1 MGGAERAGDPL
12 SADWVSL
19 LLLACVLVLATINVG
34 SPRKW
39 RVLRQSVW
47 RLRMGQQ
54 TLREEVDLRDRN
66 VLGLMIVAA
75 VSVALFL
82 WQAGVWRAV
91 SHMPSLAAIAGGI
104 IALLIAHAIL
114 LWIVS
119 ALAKADG
126 GGSEYL
132 FSGALLFV
140 SLGIVLLP
148 IGTLM
153 AYQPQWR
160 DTLLVIGLC
169 LVGAMLL
176 YRWVRGAWIGIGQ
189 GVAPGYIF
197 IYLCAA
203 EIMPLLLA
211 AQALQ
216 RTIPPTSNT

>member
-1 MGGAERAGDPL
+1 MEGAERVVDPL

-19 LLLACVLVLATINVG
+19 LLLACLLVLTTINVG

-66 VLGLMIVAA
+66 VLGLLLVAA
-75 VSVALFL
+75 VSIALFL
-82 WQAGVWRAV
+82 WQAGVWHGV
-91 SHMPSLAAIAGGI
+91 SHMPSLSMLAGSI
-104 IALLIAHAIL
+104 ITLLVAQAFL
-114 LWIVS
+114 LWMVS
-119 ALAKADG
+119 TLVSADG

-132 FSGALLFV
+132 FSGSLLFA

-148 IGTLM
+148 VAALI
-153 AYQPQWR
+153 AYQPAWR
-160 DTLLVIGLC
+160 DMLLVIGLG
-169 LVGAMLL
+169 LMGAMLL
-176 YRWVRGAWIGIGQ
+176 YRWVRGVWIGLGQ
-189 GVAPGYIF
+189 GVSPGYIF

-211 AQALQ
+211 LHALQ
-216 RTIPPTSNT
+216 PTIPPTSTT

>member
-1 MGGAERAGDPL
+1 MEGAERLVDPL

-19 LLLACVLVLATINVG
+19 LLLACLLVLTTINVG

-66 VLGLMIVAA
+66 VLGLLIVAA
-75 VSVALFL
+75 VSIALFL
-82 WQAGVWRAV
+82 WQAGTWQGMAF
-91 SHMPSLAAIAGGI
+91 MPSLAVLVGGI
-104 IALLIAHAIL
+104 IALLVAQALL
-114 LWIVS
+114 LWMV
-119 ALAKADG
+119 AGLVNADG
-126 GGSEYL
+126 GASEYL
-132 FSGALLFV
+132 FSGSLLFA

-148 IGTLM
+148 VAALM
-153 AYQPQWR
+153 AYQPDWR
-160 DTLLVIGLC
+160 DALRDIGLG

-189 GVAPGYIF
+189 GVSPGYIL

-211 AQALQ
+211 AHALQ
-216 RTIPPTSNT
+216 RTIPPTSTT